1 MARMRQRL
9 GTASPQRVRLRLARL
24 RLNQLHPV
32 LPRPTRH
39 HSCVHRRIMAPSI
52 STCVTAHH
60 WWNTPQQQQAWA
72 GSAADDVIVVVV
84 VAAAAAVVV
93 IAAAAA
99 RRNDRHRGCSRGGD
113 GR

>member
-9 GTASPQRVRLRLARL
+9 GAASPQRVRLRLARL

-52 STCVTAHH
+52 STCVTAHR
-60 WWNTPQQQQAWA
+60 WWNTPQQRQAWA
-72 GSAADDVIVVVV
+72 GSAADDIIVVVVV
-84 VAAAAAVVV
+84 VAAAAAGVV

-99 RRNDRHRGCSRGGD
+99 RRHRGCSRGGD
-113 GR
+113 GC

>member
-9 GTASPQRVRLRLARL
+9 RAASPQRVGLRLARL

-52 STCVTAHH
+52 STCVTAHR
-60 WWNTPQQQQAWA
+60 WWNTPQQRQAWA
-72 GSAADDVIVVVV
+72 GSAADDIIVVVVVV
-84 VAAAAAVVV
+84 VAAAAGVV

-99 RRNDRHRGCSRGGD
+99 RRHRGCSRGGD
-113 GR
+113 GC

>member
-9 GTASPQRVRLRLARL
+9 RAASPQRVGLRLARL

-52 STCVTAHH
+52 STCVTAHR
-60 WWNTPQQQQAWA
+60 WWNTPQQRQAWA
-72 GSAADDVIVVVV
+72 GSAADDVIVVVF
-84 VAAAAAVVV
+84 AAGVV

>member
-9 GTASPQRVRLRLARL
+9 RAASPQRVGLRLARL

-52 STCVTAHH
+52 STCVTAHR
-60 WWNTPQQQQAWA
+60 WWNTPQQRQAWA
-72 GSAADDVIVVVV
+72 GSAADDIIVVVVVV
-84 VAAAAAVVV
+84 VAAAADVV

-99 RRNDRHRGCSRGGD
+99 RRHRGCSRGGD
-113 GR
+113 GC

>member
-9 GTASPQRVRLRLARL
+9 RAASPQRVRLRLARL
-24 RLNQLHPV
+24 RLDQLHPV

-52 STCVTAHH
+52 STCVTAHR
-60 WWNTPQQQQAWA
+60 WWNMPQQQQAWS
-72 GSAADDVIVVVV
+72 GSAADDVIIVVV
-84 VAAAAAVVV
+84 VAAAAAVV
-93 IAAAAA
+93 AADAA
-99 RRNDRHRGCSRGGD
+99 RRNDRHRGCSQGGD

>member
-9 GTASPQRVRLRLARL
+9 RAASPQRVRLRLARL

-52 STCVTAHH
+52 STCVTAHR
-60 WWNTPQQQQAWA
+60 WWNTPQQRQAWA
-72 GSAADDVIVVVV
+72 GSAADDIIVVVVVV
-84 VAAAAAVVV
+84 VAAAADVV

-99 RRNDRHRGCSRGGD
+99 RRHRGCSRGGD
-113 GR
+113 GC